1 MIEERRRR
9 KLIRVGVDFDGVVT
23 QNPLRAARAIIAGV
37 KHRILGIKKLSF
49 FVPKGK
55 WQKLV
60 YYAGVV
66 APSLWPAK
74 GIDLLKEMAG
84 SGKYKFVLVTG
95 RYKFVKKQTYD
106 WIKKYNIDK
115 TFEKIY
121 INEEQEQPHDYKKR
135 IIANEAFDYYIE
147 DNWDIVQKLCSS
159 SSTKVFWIYNFLD
172 KGREYS
178 CKFSSLEKALAQIRR
193 ENEDI
198 S

>member
-1 MIEERRRR
+1 M
-9 KLIRVGVDFDGVVT
+9 RVGVDFDGVVT
-23 QNPLRAARAIIAGV
+23 QNPLRVARAVIAGI
-37 KHRILGIKKLSF
+37 KHRLLGIKKLSF

-55 WQKLV
+55 WQRFV

-74 GIDLLKEMAG
+74 GIDLLKEMED
-84 SGKYKFVLVTG
+84 SGNYSFVLVTG

-121 INEEQEQPHDYKKR
+121 INEDQEQPHDFKKR
-135 IIANEAFDYYIE
+135 IILNEAFDYYIE
-147 DNWDIVQKLCSS
+147 DNWDIVQKLYSATP
-159 SSTKVFWIYNFLD
+159 TKIFWIFNFLD
-172 KGREYS
+172 KSREYS
-178 CKFSSLEKALAQIRR
+178 WKYSSLEKALAQIRR
-193 ENEDI
+193 ENENI